1 MDLLFQ
7 RYASPFLLLDGLL
20 TTSSLTS
27 FIMEMYEQVNEE
39 KLWDFYLHK
48 VFDQTWG
55 EFLDDVKPKKVE
67 KIDVGET
74 IIKSKQ
80 MLNNFTPK

>member
-27 FIMEMYEQVNEE
+27 FITDMYEQVNEE
-39 KLWDFYLHK
+39 KLWNFYLHK

>member
-67 KIDVGET
+67 KVDVGET

>member
-20 TTSSLTS
+20 ITSSLTS
-27 FIMEMYEQVNEE
+27 FITEMYEQVNEE